1 MIKRF
6 FNFFIS
12 RLFVVNTT
20 LALIALLSIFY
31 YTMSHLDDYTNHG
44 VKLAVPTLVGV
55 QIQDVEDSLADSE
68 LRFEIRDSVYSD
80 QYPTGMVIQQDPLPH
95 TEKFM
100 SYVKPNRRI
109 YLTIVKKQD
118 STKAVLS
125 LIHI

>member
-1 MIKRF
+1 
-6 FNFFIS
+6 
-12 RLFVVNTT
+12 
-20 LALIALLSIFY
+20 
-31 YTMSHLDDYTNHG
+31 MSHLDDYTNHG
-44 VKLAVPTLVGV
+44 VKIAVPTLVGV
-55 QIQDVEDSLADSE
+55 QIQDVEDSLADLE

-118 STKAVLS
+118 TKAVPDLLS
-125 LIHI
+125 RESQKT